1 MFVVVRELYTDD
13 GAYIHRMTHVFVES
27 HWQKKYEAKDQEL
40 EELKTEMRR
49 VGETMTVMGR
59 LLSNREVRSLAEI
72 KKKSSQKIQTAIKVV
87 TRYVRY
93 TVWTKTRRKEPVAV
107 SSWGL

>member
-1 MFVVVRELYTDD
+1 MK
-13 GAYIHRMTHVFVES
+13 VEM
-27 HWQKKYEAKDQEL
+27 KRA
-40 EELKTEMRR
+40 
-49 VGETMTVMGR
+49 GEIMTVMGR
-59 LLSNREVRSLAEI
+59 LLGDGEVRSLAEI

-93 TVWTKTRRKEPVAV
+93 TVWTKTRRKEPVVV